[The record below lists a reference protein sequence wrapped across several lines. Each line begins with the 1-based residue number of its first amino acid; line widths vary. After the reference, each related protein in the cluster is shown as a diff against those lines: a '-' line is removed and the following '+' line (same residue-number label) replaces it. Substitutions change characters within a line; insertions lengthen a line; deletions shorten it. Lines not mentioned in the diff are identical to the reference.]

1 MNETA
6 EDACGRL
13 TPFMTEVVI
22 ELLNNKDISDILSID
37 ELGDMVGEAF
47 RRAWRQMAS

>member
-1 MNETA
+1 
-6 EDACGRL
+6 
-13 TPFMTEVVI
+13 MTEVVI